1 MEPLAP
7 LPAESLTRSTRDQIL
22 NAALTTATTHGIS
35 RLSVGDVAKAAGLSR
50 QTLYRHFTS
59 KDDLIAA
66 VVVQETSTLI
76 EQVIRAASGFD
87 SPQDSLEAGFLAAL
101 IALREHPLLDQLVR
115 TEPDALIPL
124 LTTGG
129 GPVMSQVRGVVE
141 LVILMGQPEID
152 SGHLRRTADLLTRLL
167 ISYAV
172 SAPDDSP
179 DVIANFV
186 AASLT
191 PVLTANQP
199 TPKIPNTEVQP

>member
-1 MEPLAP
+1 MEPFAP
-7 LPAESLTRSTRDQIL
+7 LPAEPLTRSTRDQIL
-22 NAALTTATTHGIS
+22 NAALATATTHGIS

-87 SPQDSLEAGFLAAL
+87 NPQDSLEAGFLAAL

-115 TEPDALIPL
+115 TEPDALM
-124 LTTGG
+124 TTGG

-179 DVIANFV
+179 EVIANFV